1 VVVGTTTSLDAAG
14 NTVGHLNAG
23 LREFANGGFAA
34 EHDGIGLLKDSVG
47 NIGNLGAGGVRIFN
61 HAFKHVGGHD
71 DGAAT
76 LLAELGDPALD
87 DRQLL
92 VGALDAEVATGDH
105 DGIGGF
111 KDGVQML
118 DGLHRRS
125 PLMAGVLTLSIVSL
139 AGIPPLAGF
148 LGKFLLLKSVIDGAA
163 TGLPYVTL
171 ITIAIIGVI
180 VSLYYY
186 FGIIREIYW
195 STGLRPDDT
204 PEDKPPFEVPLAIK
218 ASLVACAMA
227 LVFIGIYPEPVLA
240 LTYEALEVFR

>member
-1 VVVGTTTSLDAAG
+1 MKGQRKPSLFESRINLHILIVLNRLIADTG
-14 NTVGHLNAG
+14 NH
-23 LREFANGGFAA
+23 E
-34 EHDGIGLLKDSVG
+34 S
-47 NIGNLGAGGVRIFN
+47 N
-61 HAFKHVGGHD
+61 H
-71 DGAAT
+71 
-76 LLAELGDPALD
+76 
-87 DRQLL
+87 
-92 VGALDAEVATGDH
+92 
-105 DGIGGF
+105 
-111 KDGVQML
+111 
-118 DGLHRRS
+118 
-125 PLMAGVLTLSIVSL
+125 
-139 AGIPPLAGF
+139 AGF

-171 ITIAIIGVI
+171 ITVAIIGVI